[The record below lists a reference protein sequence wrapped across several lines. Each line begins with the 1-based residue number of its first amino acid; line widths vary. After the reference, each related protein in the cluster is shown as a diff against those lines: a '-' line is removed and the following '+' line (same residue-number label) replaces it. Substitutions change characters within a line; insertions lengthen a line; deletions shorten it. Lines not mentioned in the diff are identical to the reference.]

1 MIPFFLG
8 FELFDE
14 ERQVLEANLAAFA
27 RSKDVRSVHGRI
39 SREVFEQL
47 FMVDMSKQEDFI
59 AHEAKV
65 TLRKVHQS
73 MKLKNMALIS
83 ELETNYMTEQEKI
96 RQEINRRSVKHFFF
110 KACNL
115 QSQELDNLVKWFD
128 QD

>member
-8 FELFDE
+8 FELFEE
-14 ERQVLEANLAAFA
+14 ERQILEANLAAFA
-27 RSKDVRSVHGRI
+27 RSKDVRSVHGRL

-47 FMVDMSKQEDFI
+47 FIVDMRRDENISVED
-59 AHEAKV
+59 AKV

-73 MKLKNMALIS
+73 MQLKNLHLLS
-83 ELETNYMTEQEKI
+83 ELENNYMTEQEKI

-115 QSQELDNLVKWFD
+115 QSQELDNFVRWFD
-128 QD
+128 RD